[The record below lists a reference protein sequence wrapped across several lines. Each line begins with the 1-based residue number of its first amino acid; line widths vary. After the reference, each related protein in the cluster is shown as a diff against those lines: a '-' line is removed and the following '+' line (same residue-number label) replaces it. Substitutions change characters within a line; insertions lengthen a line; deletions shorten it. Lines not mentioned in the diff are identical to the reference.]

1 MSKITVAIIED
12 EYPAA
17 RLLKAMLEDLRP
29 LWLVTILP
37 GNIAES
43 VEWFEKNEHP
53 ELLFLDIHLMDG
65 NSFLFIERAH
75 PKSLIIFTTAYDEYA
90 IRAFSVNSID
100 YLLKPV
106 HRERLEEAILK
117 FERFRQVDWQEYNK
131 MLNVEEVL
139 ESHNHVEKKYRTR
152 FLISINGRL
161 FSLKVNDVA
170 YFFSENKLTYA
181 VSFNGKRII
190 VDLPLN
196 RLEQELNPDVFF
208 RVNRQFILSVD
219 AIKKIE
225 PYFNNK
231 YMVHVHP
238 EYDGEITVSREKIS
252 LLKTWLD
259 F

>member
-1 MSKITVAIIED
+1 MSKIKVGIIED

-17 RLLKAMLEDLRP
+17 RLLSSMLEELRP
-29 LWLVTILP
+29 EWNICILP
-37 GNIAES
+37 GNIEEC
-43 VEWFEKNEHP
+43 VEWFAHNEHP
-53 ELLFLDIHLMDG
+53 AILFLDIHLTDG
-65 NSFLFIERAH
+65 NSFLLIERAQ
-75 PKSLIIFTTAYDEYA
+75 PKSLIVFTTAYDEYA

-106 HRERLEEAILK
+106 HRERLEAAIQK
-117 FERFRQVDWQEYNK
+117 FERFCNMDMQDYNK
-131 MLNVEEVL
+131 VLHLEEVL
-139 ESHNHVEKKYRTR
+139 GSLSHKEKKFRTR
-152 FLISINGRL
+152 FLISVNGRL

-181 VSFNGKRII
+181 VCFSGKKII

-196 RLEQELNPDVFF
+196 RLEDELDPDVFF

-219 AIKKIE
+219 SIKKIE

-231 YMVHVHP
+231 YMVHIQP

-252 LLKTWLD
+252 LLKSWLD

>member
-1 MSKITVAIIED
+1 MSKIKVGIIED

-17 RLLKAMLEDLRP
+17 RLLSSMLEDLRP
-29 LWLVTILP
+29 EWNISILP
-37 GNIAES
+37 GNIEDC
-43 VEWFEKNEHP
+43 VEWFAQNEHP
-53 ELLFLDIHLMDG
+53 DILFLDIHLTDG
-65 NSFLFIERAH
+65 NSFLLIERAK
-75 PKSLIIFTTAYDEYA
+75 PKSLIVFTTAYDEYA

-106 HRERLEEAILK
+106 HCERLEAAILK
-117 FERFRQVDWQEYNK
+117 FERFCNMDVQEYNQV
-131 MLNVEEVL
+131 LHLEEVL
-139 ESHNHVEKKYRTR
+139 GSLTHKEKKFRTR

-181 VSFNGKRII
+181 VSFSGKKII

-196 RLEQELNPDVFF
+196 RLEDELDPDIFF

-231 YMVHVHP
+231 YMVHIHP
-238 EYDGEITVSREKIS
+238 EFEGEISVSREKIS
-252 LLKTWLD
+252 LLKSWLD
-259 F
+259 Y